1 MLNHKIL
8 KLSDTYIDRFQGE
21 DNFNNFSN
29 TFRNIY
35 NLTIF
40 ENCLQTLIWNVRNE
54 SVIGFAI
61 IVAFN
66 SWKWKKNGEKKRE
79 DENSRNEIRWL
90 SRNLLRRPC
99 APEIPLSFRK

>member
-40 ENCLQTLIWNVRNE
+40 ENCLQTLI
-54 SVIGFAI
+54 
-61 IVAFN
+61 
-66 SWKWKKNGEKKRE
+66 
-79 DENSRNEIRWL
+79 
-90 SRNLLRRPC
+90 
-99 APEIPLSFRK
+99 